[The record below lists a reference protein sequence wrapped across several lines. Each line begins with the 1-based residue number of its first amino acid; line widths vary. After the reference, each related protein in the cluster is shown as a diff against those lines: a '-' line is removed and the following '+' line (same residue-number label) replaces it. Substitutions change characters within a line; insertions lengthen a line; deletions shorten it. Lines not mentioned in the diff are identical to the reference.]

1 MMVVS
6 EDRRLWRDCGLDGV
20 RGVEDL
26 DEAVEA
32 ALGGCAAAAAEAPE
46 RLAALF
52 GLDATALERRAGVPV
67 APEVA
72 AARHGLIVA
81 ALAQCRAA
89 AEAPQEGAGLRH
101 ALAVCAALQHET
113 LGETQASEAALA
125 RREAAEPAL
134 ELLARAVRRATP
146 RGARFALAA
155 VRALAAAADAAD
167 LELRLACVDLPL
179 PDALPLPV
187 ADAADAAAFTARTVL
202 AAFTDI
208 LALADRGGD
217 AAPADAAE
225 GGCVLAAAYALAA
238 RGASPLAT
246 AAAQRLAAQGGS
258 AGLHEG
264 IFAGAADA
272 AGRAAWRAL
281 AARPEFRVAAPL
293 VLAPAHLAWRIGG
306 APETGRLAM
315 PVRSA
320 LRRGGVA
327 RAAAVRD
334 LRAASAVLAVLG
346 CLADA
351 GLITGRLP
359 EDPVARAAFAADG
372 RSADSI
378 GRGAAAR
385 RFDRGNALG
394 ALLGLAADTATLLA
408 YRRGVAPVVSGAVPL
423 DWLLAP
429 PADDAPLDLAVAAA
443 VCALPLLDRR
453 AVRGLGPLVR
463 ALVLP
468 QGEAALPEALPGPCA
483 APLPEAWN
491 RLFGRLWAET
501 AGLSAAAGS
510 RVNLWGEPVGRPDGG
525 VSAWASPA
533 HDAAGGLSA
542 CGRLLRDLGQ
552 PVEMPTRGATQGE
565 AAYRRYAAVAGAAFR
580 TEVEAIL
587 AGGHALSP
595 AFATGGDP
603 DLQRLVLRRLAA
615 QAADAAHRALPP
627 AAVEGLL
634 RLA

>member
-1 MMVVS
+1 MMVAS

-32 ALGGCAAAAAEAPE
+32 ALGGCAVAAADAPE

-52 GLDATALERRAGVPV
+52 GLSAAALERRTGVPV

-72 AARHGLIVA
+72 AARHGLIAA

-125 RREAAEPAL
+125 RREAAEPAP
-134 ELLARAVRRATP
+134 ELPARALRRALP
-146 RGARFALAA
+146 CGERIALAA
-155 VRALAAAADAAD
+155 VRALAAAETAAD
-167 LELRLACVDLPL
+167 LDLRLACADLPL
-179 PDALPLPV
+179 PDALPLPA
-187 ADAADAAAFTARTVL
+187 ADAADAAAATARAVL
-202 AAFTDI
+202 GALIDI
-208 LALADRGGD
+208 LALADRGGETVP
-217 AAPADAAE
+217 PATADR
-225 GGCVLAAAYALAA
+225 GCVAAAARALAA
-238 RGASPLAT
+238 RGAFPFAAG
-246 AAAQRLAAQGGS
+246 AAAQRLAAQGG
-258 AGLHEG
+258 ALHDG
-264 IFAGAADA
+264 VLAGAADA

-293 VLAPAHLAWRIGG
+293 VLAPAHIAWRIGG
-306 APETGRLAM
+306 ALETGRLAA

-320 LRRGGVA
+320 LRRGGAA
-327 RAAAVRD
+327 RAEAVRG
-334 LRAASAVLAVLG
+334 LRAASAVLAALA

-359 EDPVARAAFAADG
+359 EDPAARAAFAADG

-378 GRGAAAR
+378 GRGQAAR
-385 RFDRGNALG
+385 RFDRGTAFG

-408 YRRGVAPVVSGAVPL
+408 YRRGVTPAVSGTVPL

-429 PADDAPLDLAVAAA
+429 PADDAPLDLAAAA
-443 VCALPLLDRR
+443 AICALPLLDRR
-453 AVRGLGPLVR
+453 VVRGLGGVVR

-468 QGEAALPEALPGPCA
+468 QGEAALPGTLPGPLA
-483 APLPEAWN
+483 APLPEAWT

-501 AGLSAAAGS
+501 AGLSAAAGP

-525 VSAWASPA
+525 FSAWRSPA

-552 PVEMPTRGATQGE
+552 PVAMPPRGAAQGE
-565 AAYRRYAAVAGAAFR
+565 AAYRRHAAAAGAAFR
-580 TEVEAIL
+580 SEVEAIL
-587 AGGHALSP
+587 EGGHALSP
-595 AFATGGDP
+595 AFAAGGDP
-603 DLQRLVLRRLAA
+603 ELQRLILRRLAA
-615 QAADAAHRALPP
+615 QAADAARRTLPP
-627 AAVEGLL
+627 AAGEGLL